1 MLVNCLTRIGKKWIA
16 CVDPDGIFNTVLKMY
31 ILLWGENTRK
41 VFFLNEELHIAR
53 WTPRAMA
60 VESGMS
66 RTGSAVHNRVVVR
79 IYR

>member
-16 CVDPDGIFNTVLKMY
+16 RVDPDGIFNTVLY
-31 ILLWGENTRK
+31 LIVGENTRK